1 MRLRWFLLLLAVS
14 SDASPQPIEMDF
26 DLRAVYCMPVVQ
38 QNIKVINEALSA
50 GDDERARSLAGPLK
64 RELQM
69 ETETMKRLSA
79 FIASKRSV
87 LDPVASARASEQGA
101 RDVTYRLNQL
111 TDVCDA
117 KCAAS
122 SSANTILAC
131 YKTCADADE
140 TNQRINRN
148 CGDLSWLPH

>member
-1 MRLRWFLLLLAVS
+1 
-14 SDASPQPIEMDF
+14 MDF
-26 DLRAVYCMPVVQ
+26 DLRGVYCMPVVQ

-50 GDDERARSLAGPLK
+50 ENDARARSLAGPLK
-64 RELQM
+64 RELQA
-69 ETETMKRLSA
+69 ETETMRRLTI
-79 FIASKRSV
+79 FNDSKRSV
-87 LDPVASARASEQGA
+87 LDPVAAARASEQGT

-111 TDVCDA
+111 ADVCDA

-122 SSANTILAC
+122 SSPNTILAC